1 MRIATQALAAVDHWV
16 THRVRHVTLQ
26 RLRDTDS
33 GQSTGRPLWISF
45 ETRGF
50 QTLFIIHLIA
60 LLVLSWARSS
70 WSHNSYRLYIKHR
83 TIHFWVHSEWIRFS
97 LASKNL
103 SDNDDDDISFEY
115 LTIQWWENH
124 IIKVMK
130 YRGTSTRHS
139 HLLIIWDL
147 LQSTWAGEGNQHIS
161 LFFVFTSNIQIR
173 KISIEKKLFNL

>member
-1 MRIATQALAAVDHWV
+1 MV
-16 THRVRHVTLQ
+16 TKSLSHTVTESLTESRHTSKVE
-26 RLRDTDS
+26 TDS

-45 ETRGF
+45 ATRGF
-50 QTLFIIHLIA
+50 QTLFIIHSIA
-60 LLVLSWARSS
+60 LLVLSWARSP